1 MFNVSKTLNDDLDI
15 NNNNKK
21 VNEKYKQLFQS

>member
-1 MFNVSKTLNDDLDI
+1 MLFISKTLNDDLDI